1 MDQEHLVYF
10 LGQLCRGYLLD
21 FRKLVDLTELL
32 FLLAFDGKT
41 EKMIGEL
48 LALALPIAPQMHK
61 CHFVLYSL
69 TKIISKNTKNKCLY
83 L

>member
-10 LGQLCRGYLLD
+10 LGQLCRDYLLD
-21 FRKLVDLTELL
+21 FRKLVDLTKLL

-41 EKMIGEL
+41 EMMSDEL
-48 LALALPIAPQMHK
+48 LALARPITPQMHK
-61 CHFVLYSL
+61 CHSVLYSL
-69 TKIISKNTKNKCLY
+69 TKIAFSNNKNKLSY